1 MRIRLLLA
9 LLLFPLCISAQERF
23 SVKGRIVNEK
33 GEAVEY
39 VQVGIPKRGIGTI
52 SSVDGRFE
60 INVPAD
66 TLEFHHVSYEI
77 GFHPVS
83 GPQEDVLIVLKESE
97 LSPAVFIDGDAKE
110 KYLVRAGTRIPSATG
125 GFHFEGGIVKGE
137 EFGSVANARKPFLV
151 KDILFSVMAND
162 IPGCVLSINI
172 YRIEGEPEQFSSVL
186 HKPIYLNV
194 AVSEEVQDFDVQPEE
209 SILLEPGRYYFSFDI
224 VDCDM
229 DVVNG
234 YLEKAES
241 ERGSFRMSLYTF
253 LYFKSSY
260 MRAAALGEFKRFP
273 VNFGIV
279 VKGLEYQ

>member
-9 LLLFPLCISAQERF
+9 LLLLPFCISAQERF

-52 SSVDGRFE
+52 SSLDGRFE
-60 INVPAD
+60 INVPA
-66 TLEFHHVSYEI
+66 
-77 GFHPVS
+77 
-83 GPQEDVLIVLKESE
+83 
-97 LSPAVFIDGDAKE
+97 
-110 KYLVRAGTRIPSATG
+110 
-125 GFHFEGGIVKGE
+125 
-137 EFGSVANARKPFLV
+137 ANARKPFLV

-172 YRIEGEPEQFSSVL
+172 YRIEGEPEQFTSVL

-194 AVSEEVQDFDVQPEE
+194 AVSEEVQDFDAQPEE